1 MREWQ
6 TASFL
11 GRGLSFVPHLDK
23 SRGGFAVSVGQFEPV
38 SVAASFIL
46 EKWTTRQDD
55 EETSNH
61 VAEAIYH
68 ILFTKYQEH
77 ETIPDFFS
85 KIQESLFQPNSHEFR
100 LLFSTYLKFSVE
112 KWEKRAKYPMNG
124 VNWYDTG
131 VATDRGELPVVASV
145 EFITQQHPRN
155 MVAPFVTVRQAR
167 TEYYPAS
174 VIDNNGHDLIS
185 RYYKQVAYM
194 NSELTNSYIRL
205 RKSVQLPEA
214 SDDIFYKVKP
224 TDTWMLIA
232 HNELYDVRY
241 WFYPYLCF
249 IQDRAKQGATR
260 DILNPNIEPPIGDT
274 IRLPSRERIL
284 LINSRR

>member
-1 MREWQ
+1 MTDWR

-11 GRGLSFVPHLDK
+11 GRGLSFVPHLDR
-23 SRGGFAVSVGQFEPV
+23 STGGFKVSVGQFEPV
-38 SVAASFIL
+38 SVAASFLL
-46 EKWTTRQDD
+46 EKWTIRRED
-55 EETSNH
+55 EESSNH
-61 VAEAIYH
+61 IAEAIYH
-68 ILFTKYQEH
+68 ILFTNAREH
-77 ETIPDFFS
+77 ETLPDFFS
-85 KIQESLFQPNSHEFR
+85 KIQESLFQPSSREFK
-100 LLFSTYLKFSVE
+100 LLFTAYLMHSVAL
-112 KWEKRAKYPMNG
+112 WEHRAKYPENG
-124 VNWYDTG
+124 IQWYDTG
-131 VATDRGELPVVASV
+131 VGIDRGEMPLVAQI

-174 VIDNNGHDLIS
+174 VIDDNGHDLIS

-194 NSELTNSYIRL
+194 TADLNYNYIRL
-205 RKSVQLPEA
+205 RKNIDIPEA
-214 SDDIFYKVKP
+214 PDDSFYKVKV

-232 HNELYDVRY
+232 HRELYDVRY

-249 IQDRAKQGATR
+249 IQDRAKRGATR
-260 DILNPNIEPPIGDT
+260 DILNPSIEPPIGDT